1 MSRVYHVKSEKFGAR
16 AEGEA
21 VFPDDFKLVAF
32 VPTEDLERVHYLTNH
47 IDSAWT
53 DNPSVVPVDPPHRS
67 TSVGDVVVTEDGV
80 FKVDIFG
87 FKELDAEA
95 PPFSGDALRGFRETV
110 EKRRKELA
118 DG

>member
-1 MSRVYHVKSEKFGAR
+1 MSRVYHVKSEKFGSR
-16 AEGEA
+16 VEGEV

-32 VPTEDLERVHYLTNH
+32 VPTEDLERVFGLTNH
-47 IDSAWT
+47 VDSAWT

-80 FKVDIFG
+80 FKVDICG

>member
-1 MSRVYHVKSEKFGAR
+1 MSRVYHVKSEKFGNR
-16 AEGEA
+16 VEGEV

-32 VPTEDLERVHYLTNH
+32 VPTEDLERVFGLTNH
-47 IDSAWT
+47 VDSAWT

-80 FKVDIFG
+80 FKVAICG
-87 FKELDAEA
+87 FHPLEAET